1 MSETRKLA
9 AILVTDVVGC
19 SSLMSE
25 DESAPPDGSIA
36 RRRRRSSAV
45 WIETIA
51 R

>member
-25 DESAPPDGSIA
+25 DEVGAARWEHRKTAPPLVRGLD
-36 RRRRRSSAV
+36 
-45 WIETIA
+45 
-51 R
+51 